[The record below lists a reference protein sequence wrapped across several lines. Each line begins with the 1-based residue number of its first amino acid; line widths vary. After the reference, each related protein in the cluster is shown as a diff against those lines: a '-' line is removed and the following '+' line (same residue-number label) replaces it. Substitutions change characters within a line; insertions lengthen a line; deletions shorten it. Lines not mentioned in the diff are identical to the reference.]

1 MRLSFEQTVAEGG
14 GGRESPERGEGTQG
28 RHGDGPTLWQVE
40 EPRSA
45 GDTVGQGGGVL
56 HKGWRGCPVVAAL
69 RPDGGLGRQR
79 MKQGQNKG
87 HPGCRGPVWGCKG
100 VVIASIS
107 KAVTPRLFQFFAF
120 ITTLLYILHAFSIYY
135 H

>member
-1 MRLSFEQTVAEGG
+1 MGLCGVA
-14 GGRESPERGEGTQG
+14 
-28 RHGDGPTLWQVE
+28 
-40 EPRSA
+40 
-45 GDTVGQGGGVL
+45 
-56 HKGWRGCPVVAAL
+56 
-69 RPDGGLGRQR
+69 
-79 MKQGQNKG
+79 
-87 HPGCRGPVWGCKG
+87 G